1 MYYVVVVDALV
12 WLVCKSIAN
21 GDALCVY
28 RQHTVRGVMIISIRF
43 GIFQNAFGSLEFFG
57 SEKLG

>member
-1 MYYVVVVDALV
+1 MVALV
-12 WLVCKSIAN
+12 WLVCKSMVN
-21 GDALCVY
+21 GDAVCAVHG
-28 RQHTVRGVMIISIRF
+28 QHTVRGVMIISIRF